1 MTQVQ
6 RNFTL
11 KWWQFDID
19 KAWPC
24 VVAWAQVKV
33 ELDTGTM
40 PHRRNNCQRRR
51 ETQRLQNAEAMAR
64 EAERVA
70 RAAAES
76 ARAAEAARKEE
87 EEKKK
92 AAQEATKKLYEI
104 ARDAKEAEKKAVAE
118 ASSVREKMEEVKT
131 EAGKVE
137 QKMMQAEAALAL
149 AVTVKEALGFPFQAW
164 KITCHWPWCF
174 VSCLHFCLPFFGR
187 RMSGRNERRSRQ

>member
-1 MTQVQ
+1 M
-6 RNFTL
+6 
-11 KWWQFDID
+11 
-19 KAWPC
+19 
-24 VVAWAQVKV
+24 KV

-40 PHRRNNCQRRR
+40 PHRHNNCQRRR

-76 ARAAEAARKEE
+76 AR
-87 EEKKK
+87 
-92 AAQEATKKLYEI
+92 
-104 ARDAKEAEKKAVAE
+104 E

-149 AVTVKEALGFPFQAW
+149 AVTVKEALGFPFQA
-164 KITCHWPWCF
+164 
-174 VSCLHFCLPFFGR
+174 
-187 RMSGRNERRSRQ
+187 